1 MLIDMVEQY
10 DEEKKALFRGVWE
23 RTLLHLAQQQDHK
36 KILSFLC
43 KVGII
48 DIDEHDKIVVFGV
61 PNEFVLTQAKKFFS
75 KALKESVNEVYNE
88 QFSIKFVVYS
98 KFSTSNDLLLDLKK
112 VLNIKETKHSEFTVE
127 KKSIKK
133 ELSEFFGILFDPKFT
148 FDTFVV

>member
-1 MLIDMVEQY
+1 MLLDIVEQY
-10 DEEKKALFRGVWE
+10 DAEKIALFRGIRE
-23 RTLLHLAQQQDHK
+23 RTLVHLAQQQDHK

-75 KALKESVNEVYNE
+75 KSLKESINEVYNE
-88 QFSIKFVVYS
+88 QFSVKFVIYT
-98 KFSTSNDLLLDLKK
+98 KFSGNNELLIDIKK
-112 VLNIKETKHSEFTVE
+112 LLHIKETKNDELSVE
-127 KKSIKK
+127 KNTIKK
-133 ELSEFFGILFDPKFT
+133 ELSQFFGILFDSKFT

>member
-10 DEEKKALFRGVWE
+10 DAEKKALFRGVWE
-23 RTLLHLAQQQDHK
+23 KALLQLAQHQDHK

-48 DIDEHDKIVVFGV
+48 DIDEQEKLVVFGV
-61 PNEFVLTQAKKFFS
+61 PNEFVLTQTKKFFAKS
-75 KALKESVNEVYNE
+75 LKEAINEVYNAH
-88 QFSIKFVVYS
+88 FSIKFVIYS
-98 KFSTSNDLLLDLKK
+98 KFSASNDLLLDLKK
-112 VLNIKETKHSEFTVE
+112 LLNIKDIKKSELREE
-127 KKSIKK
+127 KKSLKT

>member
-10 DEEKKALFRGVWE
+10 DAEKRALFRGIWE
-23 RTLLHLAQQQDHK
+23 STLLHLAQQQDHK

-48 DIDEHDKIVVFGV
+48 DIDEQEKLVVFGV
-61 PNEFVLTQAKKFFS
+61 PNEFILTQAKKFFS
-75 KALKESVNEVYNE
+75 KALKESINEVYNPH
-88 QFSIKFVVYS
+88 FTIKFAIYS
-98 KFSTSNDLLLDLKK
+98 KFSGNNDLLVDLKK
-112 VLNIKETKHSEFTVE
+112 LLNIKEVKKTELKAENRTIKH
-127 KKSIKK
+127 